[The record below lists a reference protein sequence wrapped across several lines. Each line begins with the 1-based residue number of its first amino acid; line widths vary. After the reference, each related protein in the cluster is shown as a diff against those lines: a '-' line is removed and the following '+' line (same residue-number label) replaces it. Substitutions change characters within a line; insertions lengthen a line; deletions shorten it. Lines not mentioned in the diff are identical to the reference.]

1 VKAHLA
7 QIPGGLTE
15 ANGRRNLKI
24 GCCGFQ
30 KPTGFFITDS
40 CRDVRKGVSMSN
52 RAMIGLDGGV
62 AGLIGAAIV
71 AIWFLFMDAVT
82 RLPLYTPTVLGEGLL
97 FREHGLAS
105 NAVEQ
110 ASLKLTL
117 MYSGVHGLIFMVLG
131 VIAAYLLLLPKR
143 KLHLGVMLIAL
154 FAVLELGF
162 IGTAFIVAKPV
173 LDELAWPIVLTGN
186 FLAAAGMACYLS
198 LLLRS
203 SNVGL
208 GGP

>member
-1 VKAHLA
+1 MFVSAHA
-7 QIPGGLTE
+7 QS
-15 ANGRRNLKI
+15 LKSR
-24 GCCGFQ
+24 
-30 KPTGFFITDS
+30 T
-40 CRDVRKGVSMSN
+40 MSE
-52 RAMIGLDGGV
+52 RAMICLDGV
-62 AGLIGAAIV
+62 IAGLIGAAIV
-71 AIWFLFMDAVT
+71 AIWFLFMDTVT

-97 FREHGLAS
+97 FKEHGLDS

-117 MYSGVHGLIFMVLG
+117 MYSVVHGLIFMVLG

-173 LDELAWPIVLTGN
+173 LDKLAWPIVLTGN
-186 FLAAAGMACYLS
+186 FLAAAGMACYLW
-198 LLLRS
+198 LRLRS
-203 SNVGL
+203 SDVGL
-208 GGP
+208 GGQ